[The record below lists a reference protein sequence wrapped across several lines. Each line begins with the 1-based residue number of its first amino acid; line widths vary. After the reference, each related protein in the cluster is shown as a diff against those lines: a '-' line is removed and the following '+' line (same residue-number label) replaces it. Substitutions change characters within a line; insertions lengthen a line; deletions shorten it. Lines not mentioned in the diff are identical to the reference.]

1 MALEMKKIKT
11 FSQFRKTHQELDKA
25 LTDAKTENELIHKHF
40 KLIKL
45 KRNSMLMQNGI
56 EKDND
61 ELEQNGIK

>member
-1 MALEMKKIKT
+1 MKRIKT
-11 FSQFRKTHQELDKA
+11 FAQFRKTHAELDKA

-61 ELEQNGIK
+61 ELEKNGIK

>member
-1 MALEMKKIKT
+1 MKKIKT
-11 FSQFRKTHQELDKA
+11 FSQFRKTHKELDKA

>member
-1 MALEMKKIKT
+1 MKKIKT
-11 FSQFRKTHQELDKA
+11 FSQFRKTHKELDKA

-45 KRNSMLMQNGI
+45 KRNTMLMQSGI

-61 ELEQNGIK
+61 ELEKNGIK